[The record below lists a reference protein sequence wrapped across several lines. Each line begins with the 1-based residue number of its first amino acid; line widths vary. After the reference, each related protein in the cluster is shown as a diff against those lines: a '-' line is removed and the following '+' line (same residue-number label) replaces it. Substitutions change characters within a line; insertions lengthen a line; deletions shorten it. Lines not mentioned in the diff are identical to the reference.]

1 MSALTKIIADKYF
14 AVEQQKGQVPI
25 SLLERSVFF
34 GQDAISLKNT
44 LVATTNLGIIAE
56 YKRQSPSKGIIYTPN
71 DVRRITTG
79 YIAAGASA
87 LSILTDIK
95 YFGGSNDD
103 ITIARK
109 YNECPIL
116 RKDFTIDE
124 YQIIEAKSIGADA
137 ILLIAAAL
145 DAKQIKQFTAVAHN
159 LGLEVIVEIH
169 DSEELDKLPT
179 DVDIIG
185 INNRNLKTMRVD
197 ITQSFE
203 LIKQLPAN
211 AVKISESGISQAQSI
226 IDLHKAGFN
235 GFLMGEYFTKNDRP
249 EVACAEFIKQV
260 QLLIDNK

>member
-1 MSALTKIIADKYF
+1 M
-14 AVEQQKGQVPI
+14 
-25 SLLERSVFF
+25 
-34 GQDAISLKNT
+34 
-44 LVATTNLGIIAE
+44 
-56 YKRQSPSKGIIYTPN
+56 
-71 DVRRITTG
+71 
-79 YIAAGASA
+79 
-87 LSILTDIK
+87 
-95 YFGGSNDD
+95 
-103 ITIARK
+103 
-109 YNECPIL
+109 
-116 RKDFTIDE
+116 
-124 YQIIEAKSIGADA
+124 
-137 ILLIAAAL
+137 LIAAAL

-235 GFLMGEYFTKNDRP
+235 GFLMGEYFMKNDRP